1 MKNEILKSYDVD
13 NYKILLIKGDITEEK
28 VDAIVN
34 AANSTLS
41 HGGGVAGVIS
51 RKAGPNLQKE
61 SNEYVQKYGK
71 VKTGEVAVTSAGDLN
86 AKYVI
91 HTVGPI
97 WYGGNKDE
105 RDYLYLAVYNSLKKA
120 EELELKS
127 VSLPCIS
134 AGIFGYP
141 FEKAVKVYKDAVIDF
156 LKKNPKH
163 LSEVRFVIYDNK
175 NVDKFIDNFD
185 I

>member
-1 MKNEILKSYDVD
+1 MKNEVLKTYDVD
-13 NYKILLIKGDITEEK
+13 NYKILLIKGDITQEK
-28 VDAIVN
+28 VDVIVN

-51 RKAGPNLQKE
+51 KKAGPEFQKE

-71 VKTGEVAVTSAGDLN
+71 VKTGDVAVTSAGNLPCD
-86 AKYVI
+86 YVI

-120 EELELKS
+120 EEMELNS
-127 VSLPCIS
+127 ISLPCIS

-141 FEKAVKVYKDAVIDF
+141 FDKAVKVYKDAVIDY
-156 LKKNPKH
+156 LKKKPNH